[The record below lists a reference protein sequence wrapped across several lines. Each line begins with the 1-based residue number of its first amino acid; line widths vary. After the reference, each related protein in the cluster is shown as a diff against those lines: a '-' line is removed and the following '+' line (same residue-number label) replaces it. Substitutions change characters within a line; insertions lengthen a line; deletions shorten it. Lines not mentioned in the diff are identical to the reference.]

1 MTPSRRFL
9 FASDLDGT
17 LLPNT
22 STVPPAGCLRR
33 TIAMLESLLSADC
46 PVCYISGRHLS
57 LARKGQEAFFL
68 PKPDYWVCNVGSE
81 IYSRGGRLDRQWSE
95 QLGPAFDHAA
105 MWSLLRDLEG
115 LAPQESVK
123 QGRHKFSLYSVGHP
137 TAEMVQQIISRMPE
151 SDRFRVVTSV
161 DEKSDRGLLDIL
173 PADAGKAQALA
184 YLMHRLGFTATDTFF
199 SGDSGNDLD
208 ALTSGIFGT
217 LVGNTPKN
225 VCIQACQLM
234 QERSA
239 SRIHFSEAP
248 YGDGVIEGL
257 QAGGYLALEDG

>member
-1 MTPSRRFL
+1 MIPKHPFL

-22 STVPPAGCLRR
+22 SAMPPAGCLRR
-33 TIAMLESLLSADC
+33 TIAMLESLLKANC

-81 IYSRGGRLDRQWSE
+81 IYSKGGRPDRQWSDL
-95 QLGPAFDHAA
+95 LGPAFDHAA

-123 QGRHKFSLYSVGHP
+123 QGRHKFSLYSASHP
-137 TAEMVQQIISRMPE
+137 TTDMVQRIADRMPE
-151 SDRFRVVTSV
+151 PDRFRVVTSV

-173 PADAGKAQALA
+173 PANAGKAPALA
-184 YLMHRLGFTATDTFF
+184 YLMHKLGFSADDTFF

-217 LVGNTPKN
+217 FVGNTPKV
-225 VCIQACQLM
+225 VCLEACRLM
-234 QERSA
+234 QERSG

-257 QAGGYLALEDG
+257 QAGGYLALEGT